1 MRPRI
6 SRRRG
11 SKDLEP
17 YEESATQRTEPAEE
31 TRQVMLHEMYTSA
44 YDGLSHCQHVL
55 TVSSLLAALGGQEH
69 GDPRAKCQKMLRST
83 SRVCPERMSGLLP
96 AGAG

>member
-17 YEESATQRTEPAEE
+17 SEESATQE
-31 TRQVMLHEMYTSA
+31 TKAAKETHQAMLHEMYTSV
-44 YDGLSHCQHVL
+44 YDGQSHYRHRLAGSSFLDLSRD
-55 TVSSLLAALGGQEH
+55 QE
-69 GDPRAKCQKMLRST
+69 
-83 SRVCPERMSGLLP
+83 
-96 AGAG
+96 